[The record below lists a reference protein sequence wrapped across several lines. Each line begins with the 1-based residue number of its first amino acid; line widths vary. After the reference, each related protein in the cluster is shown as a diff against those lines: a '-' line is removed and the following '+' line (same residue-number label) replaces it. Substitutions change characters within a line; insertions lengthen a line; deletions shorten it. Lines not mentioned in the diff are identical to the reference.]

1 MYFPRYPVRDRPDK
15 NLALRKRRIVS
26 AIDMRNKKD
35 DVQEGGRVE
44 GNEEDMKTVTERGG
58 RKEESEECKG

>member
-1 MYFPRYPVRDRPDK
+1 MYFPRYPVRDLPDK
-15 NLALRKRRIVS
+15 KLDLQKRRIVS

-44 GNEEDMKTVTERGG
+44 GNEEDIEAVTEVG
-58 RKEESEECKG
+58 REERRK

>member
-1 MYFPRYPVRDRPDK
+1 LYFPRYPVRDRPHK

-44 GNEEDMKTVTERGG
+44 GNEEDIEAVTEAG
-58 RKEESEECKG
+58 REERRK

>member
-15 NLALRKRRIVS
+15 NLAKRKRRIVS

-44 GNEEDMKTVTERGG
+44 GNEEDIEAVTEAGREERG
-58 RKEESEECKG
+58 K